1 MTGNF
6 SYRHLYYFWVVAR
19 EGSVTGAAARL
30 GMAVQTISAQVH
42 ALERDLGYALFKPAG
57 RGLALTEAGQAAL
70 GQAEQIFQLGERLP
84 ELVRDAASQPGLRLA
99 VGISDGVSKLAT
111 HRLLRPALDHEALH
125 LVCLEDEFDDLLGDL
140 ALHRLDLVLA
150 DRPAPTG
157 ANLRLYS
164 HALGASG
171 IAWYAPPSLQAQ
183 ARRGFPHSLSRLPV
197 LLPTSHVSVRAQ
209 LDQWFERHGVKPI
222 IKGEFEDSAMLATF
236 GSAGLGI
243 FPAAE
248 IGEKVLTEQ
257 QGLRRIGVCDGVE
270 ERFYAIG
277 TERKVAHPLVQRI
290 VETRAAR
297 H

>member
-1 MTGNF
+1 MAGNF

-30 GMAVQTISAQVH
+30 GMAIQTVSAQVH

-70 GQAEQIFQLGERLP
+70 LQAEQIFQLGERLP
-84 ELVRDAASQPGLRLA
+84 ELVRDAATRAGLRLA

-111 HRLLRPALDHEALH
+111 HRLLAPALQHEDLH
-125 LVCLEDEFDDLLGDL
+125 LVCQEDEFDDLLGDL

-164 HALGASG
+164 HPLGASAL
-171 IAWYAPPSLQAQ
+171 AWYAPPALQAQ
-183 ARRGFPHSLSRLPV
+183 ARRGFPHSLSRMPV
-197 LLPTSHVSVRAQ
+197 LLPTSQVSVRVQ
-209 LDQWFERHGVKPI
+209 LDQWFERHGIRPRI
-222 IKGEFEDSAMLATF
+222 AGEFEDSAMLATF
-236 GSAGLGI
+236 GAAGLGI

-248 IGEKVLTEQ
+248 IGEKSLTEQ

-277 TERKVAHPLVQRI
+277 TERKVVHPLVQRI
-290 VETRAAR
+290 LGSRSGR

>member
-1 MTGNF
+1 MSGNF

-30 GMAVQTISAQVH
+30 GMAIQTVSAQVH

-111 HRLLRPALDHEALH
+111 HRLLRPALAHETLH

-157 ANLRLYS
+157 GNLKLYS

-171 IAWYAPPSLQAQ
+171 IAWYAPPALQAQ

-197 LLPTSHVSVRAQ
+197 LLPTRHVSARDQ
-209 LDQWFERHGVKPI
+209 LDLWFDRHGVKPKI
-222 IKGEFEDSAMLATF
+222 TGEFEDSAMLATF
-236 GSAGLGI
+236 GAAGLGV

-248 IGEKVLTEQ
+248 IGEKSLTEQ
-257 QGLRRIGVCDGVE
+257 QGLRRIGICDGVE

-290 VETRAAR
+290 IETRAGR
-297 H
+297 N